1 MTYLQFLA
9 VFLLPPIVVLLL
21 LGRRRLPRALG
32 WQLLAI
38 VVVAFIY
45 TAPWDGGL
53 IANRVWS
60 YPAAQV
66 AGPSLLRVPFEEFG
80 FYALQTVMT
89 GLFTALLLRR
99 LTREG

>member
-1 MTYLQFLA
+1 MTYLEFLA
-9 VFLLPPIVVLLL
+9 VFLLPPIAVLLL
-21 LGRRRLPRALG
+21 LGRRRLSRGLA

-38 VVVAFIY
+38 VAVALVY

-53 IANRVWS
+53 IANGVWS

-89 GLFTALLLRR
+89 GLFTALLWRR
-99 LTREG
+99 LAREG